1 MQKCLTQIPKT
12 VKKSENIDK
21 NVIKNT
27 AAQILEITTTLL
39 LADIWNWWFQETALL
54 CIKNGSGTLYEKSV
68 SH

>member
-1 MQKCLTQIPKT
+1 MQKCPTQIPKT

-21 NVIKNT
+21 NAIKNT

-54 CIKNGSGTLYEKSV
+54 CIKNASGTLYQKSV